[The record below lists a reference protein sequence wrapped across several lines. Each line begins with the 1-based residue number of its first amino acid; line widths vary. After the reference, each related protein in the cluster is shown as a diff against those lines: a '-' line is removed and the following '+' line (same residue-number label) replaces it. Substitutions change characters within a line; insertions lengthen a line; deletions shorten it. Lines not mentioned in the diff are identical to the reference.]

1 MDDFNNYQVSVD
13 PLKYLLDP
21 VGIVSALRAPVDGV
35 GVGAVAERAAM
46 ESVLASSCVLKSAPS
61 PSLNLRLVETSNH
74 DYQAGFERSEGCK
87 VRLLLEQFWGYWDHA
102 DVRIP

>member
-21 VGIVSALRAPVDGV
+21 VGIVSTLGAPVDGV

-46 ESVLASSCVLKSAPS
+46 ESVKHRV
-61 PSLNLRLVETSNH
+61 V
-74 DYQAGFERSEGCK
+74 F
-87 VRLLLEQFWGYWDHA
+87 
-102 DVRIP
+102 